1 MKGQYFAIVRWD
13 HDATKPVDSAD
24 ALVHQDGG
32 KLLSFWP
39 GRGQWVPSGSA
50 DADALAGVG
59 SDVAVKVS
67 DSQAA
72 AILKRLAPTA
82 ALLTGAKDAI
92 GFNS

>member
-24 ALVHQDGG
+24 ALVHRDGG

-39 GRGQWVPSGSA
+39 GRGQWNPSGSA
-50 DADALAGVG
+50 DADALAGTRA
-59 SDVAVKVS
+59 SDVAVKVT
-67 DSQAA
+67 DNQAA

-82 ALLTGAKDAI
+82 TLLTT
-92 GFNS
+92 